1 MASGQLIKSK
11 KRRNDSPAVAEA
23 DLAKLVVGNSVFAFN
38 LYRTIRHVGT
48 NLFFSPYSISE
59 ALALAYAGACGHT
72 EKDMAE
78 ALDFNLSADCLHP
91 AFNSLDLQ
99 FKERGQGAKG
109 KDEGGFRLH
118 VVNAI
123 WGQKGYDF
131 LPQFLDILAQNYG
144 AGLMILDFINE
155 AEQSRVAINEWV
167 SEQTEDKIRDLVPKG
182 AIDQLTRLVLT
193 NAIYFNAAWER
204 PFNKNLTSYG
214 TFHLIEEIDI
224 TVPMMRQTKSFRY
237 AEGDGYQAIELPYDG
252 HELSMLILLPEVG
265 QFNAFEE
272 LLDAGFIR
280 AIIVNLEMHQVAL
293 TMPKFEYE
301 LSLGLKEALGTLGMG
316 AAFTGDADFSGI
328 NGKRDLF
335 LREVLHKAFVS
346 VDEAGTEAAAA
357 TAMIIGMSLM
367 PGLPIEMRIDRPF
380 LFLIRDISTDSI
392 IFLGRVLNPA
402 K

>member
-1 MASGQLIKSK
+1 MASEQLVKSK
-11 KRRNDSPAVAEA
+11 KRRNTSPGVDETE
-23 DLAKLVVGNSVFAFN
+23 LAKLVADNSVFAFN
-38 LYRTIRHVGT
+38 LYRTIRQTGT

-59 ALALAYAGACGHT
+59 ALAMAYAGARGDT
-72 EKDMAE
+72 EKVMAK
-78 ALDFNLSADCLHP
+78 ALNFNLSMDRLHP

-109 KDEGGFRLH
+109 KDEEGFRLH

-131 LPQFLDILAQNYG
+131 LPQFLDVLAQNYG
-144 AGLMILDFINE
+144 AGLRILNFMDE
-155 AEQSRVAINEWV
+155 AEQSRVTINRWV
-167 SEQTEDKIRDLVPKG
+167 SEQTEEKIKDLVPKG

-193 NAIYFNAAWER
+193 NAIYFNAAWEY
-204 PFNKNLTSYG
+204 PFNKRLTSDG
-214 TFHLIEEIDI
+214 VFRLIGDIDI

-237 AEGDGYQAIELPYDG
+237 VQGDDYQAVELPYDG

-272 LLDAGFIR
+272 LLNAEFIG
-280 AIIVNLEMHQVAL
+280 AIIENLEMHEVAL
-293 TMPKFEYE
+293 TMPRFEYE
-301 LSLGLKEALGTLGMG
+301 SGLGLKQALGMVGMG
-316 AAFTGDADFSGI
+316 VAFTRDADFSGM

-335 LREVLHKAFVS
+335 IQEVLHKAFVS

-357 TAMIIGMSLM
+357 TAVIIGMKLM
-367 PGLPIEMRIDRPF
+367 FGLPIEMKIDRPF
-380 LFLIRDISTDSI
+380 IFLIRDIPTDSI
-392 IFLGRVLNPA
+392 IFLGRVLNPG